1 MCLDSDDSVRRLKV
15 LERPLVP
22 EADLERR
29 RPDVFVLPYL
39 EGRSTTQLMKE
50 VVRDVTATDGTEW
63 DRRAGSVLREAPQ
76 PRPAVVVLRALG
88 LGDLLTAVPALRAL
102 ADAFPRHPRLL
113 AAPAV
118 LAPLA
123 RASGAVD
130 EVIPADGLDEPLHR
144 RLHGAGLA
152 VNLHGRG
159 PESHDL
165 LLATEPRRLVAFTHP
180 AVPASSQGPRWR
192 PDEHEVARWCRLLSE
207 SGIAADPTRLD
218 LELPPG
224 PVPHG
229 AAGATLVHP
238 GAASPSR
245 RWPPERFAE
254 VIRAE
259 VGQGRRVIVTGGPA
273 EVDLAHDVAAR
284 AGLPDDAVHAGQGG
298 VLTIGRLVAA
308 AGRVVCGDT
317 GIAHLATA
325 LRTPSVVLFGPTS
338 PALWGPPPDRPW
350 HRALWAG
357 TSGDPHGQLPDPGL
371 LAIDVDQVTEALADL
386 PAAAAPRPARRA
398 ALRGRVA

>member
-1 MCLDSDDSVRRLKV
+1 VAV
-15 LERPLVP
+15 T
-22 EADLERR
+22 
-29 RPDVFVLPYL
+29 PDGAV
-39 EGRSTTQLMKE
+39 
-50 VVRDVTATDGTEW
+50 
-63 DRRAGSVLREAPQ
+63 APDQ

-130 EVIPADGLDEPLHR
+130 EVVPADGLGQPLDR

-159 PESHDL
+159 PDSHEL
-165 LLATEPRRLVAFTHP
+165 LLAAEPRRLVAFAHP
-180 AVPASSQGPRWR
+180 AVPASSEGPRWR
-192 PDEHEVARWCRLLSE
+192 PDEHEVARWCRLLEE
-207 SGIAADPTRLD
+207 SGIAADPTKLD

-229 AAGATLVHP
+229 AAGTTLVHP
-238 GAASPSR
+238 GAASPAR

-254 VIRAE
+254 VARAE
-259 VGQGRRVIVTGGPA
+259 LAAGRRVIVTGGPA
-273 EVDLAHDVAAR
+273 EVELANDVAAR
-284 AGLPDDAVHAGQGG
+284 AGLPPGAVHAGQGG
-298 VLTIGRLVAA
+298 VLTIARLVAA
-308 AGRVVCGDT
+308 ADRLVCGDT

-338 PALWGPPPDRPW
+338 PARWGPPPDRPW
-350 HRALWAG
+350 HRPLWAG
-357 TSGDPHGQLPDPGL
+357 TSGDPHGHRPDPGL
-371 LAIDVDQVTEALADL
+371 LAIDVEQVTGALATL
-386 PAAAAPRPARRA
+386 PEAAPPRPSRRA
-398 ALRGRVA
+398 PAVAR

>member
-1 MCLDSDDSVRRLKV
+1 M
-15 LERPLVP
+15 
-22 EADLERR
+22 
-29 RPDVFVLPYL
+29 
-39 EGRSTTQLMKE
+39 
-50 VVRDVTATDGTEW
+50 TANE
-63 DRRAGSVLREAPQ
+63 
-76 PRPAVVVLRALG
+76 RPAVVVLRALG

-113 AAPAV
+113 ATPAA

-130 EVIPADGLDEPLHR
+130 EVVPAEGLAAPLHR

-192 PDEHEVARWCRLLSE
+192 PEEHEVARWCRLLEE
-207 SGIAADPTRLD
+207 SGIAADPARLD

-224 PVPHG
+224 PIPYG
-229 AAGATLVHP
+229 AAGATLIHP

-254 VIRAE
+254 VARAE
-259 VGQGRRVIVTGGPA
+259 LAQDRRVIVTGDA
-273 EVDLAHDVAAR
+273 SEVGLANDVAAR
-284 AGLPDDAVHAGQGG
+284 AGLPERAVHAGQGG

-317 GIAHLATA
+317 GVAHLATA

-350 HRALWAG
+350 HRPLWAG
-357 TSGDPHGQLPDPGL
+357 GRGDPNGQLPDPGL

-386 PAAAAPRPARRA
+386 PPAQAPRPARRA
-398 ALRGRVA
+398 PLRGRVA

>member
-1 MCLDSDDSVRRLKV
+1 VAVTPAGLGS
-15 LERPLVP
+15 
-22 EADLERR
+22 A
-29 RPDVFVLPYL
+29 PDP
-39 EGRSTTQLMKE
+39 
-50 VVRDVTATDGTEW
+50 A
-63 DRRAGSVLREAPQ
+63 
-76 PRPAVVVLRALG
+76 RPAVVVLRALG

-113 AAPAV
+113 ATPAA

-130 EVIPADGLDEPLHR
+130 EVVPAEGLYEPLHR

-152 VNLHGRG
+152 VNLHGHG
-159 PESHDL
+159 PESHEL
-165 LLATEPRRLVAFTHP
+165 LLAAEPRRLVAFAHP

-218 LELPPG
+218 LD
-224 PVPHG
+224 
-229 AAGATLVHP
+229 
-238 GAASPSR
+238 AASPSR

-254 VIRAE
+254 VARSETAR
-259 VGQGRRVIVTGGPA
+259 GRRVIVTGGPGEA
-273 EVDLAHDVAAR
+273 ELAADVAAR
-284 AGLPDDAVHAGQGG
+284 AGLPSGAVHAGQGG
-298 VLTIGRLVAA
+298 VLTIARLVGAA
-308 AGRVVCGDT
+308 DRVVCGDT

-357 TSGDPHGQLPDPGL
+357 TSGDPHGRLPDPGL
-371 LAIDVDQVTEALADL
+371 LAIDVDQVTEALAGL
-386 PAAAAPRPARRA
+386 PAAEAPRPARRA
-398 ALRGRVA
+398 TARGRVA

>member
-1 MCLDSDDSVRRLKV
+1 MAVT
-15 LERPLVP
+15 
-22 EADLERR
+22 
-29 RPDVFVLPYL
+29 
-39 EGRSTTQLMKE
+39 ST
-50 VVRDVTATDGTEW
+50 G
-63 DRRAGSVLREAPQ
+63 LREASQ

-88 LGDLLTAVPALRAL
+88 LGDLLTAVPGPRAL

-113 AAPAV
+113 ATPAV

-123 RASGAVD
+123 RATGAVD
-130 EVIPADGLDEPLHR
+130 EVVPAEGLAEPLHR

-159 PESHDL
+159 PESSDL
-165 LLATEPRRLVAFTHP
+165 LLACEPRRLVAFAHP

-192 PDEHEVARWCRLLSE
+192 PDEHEVARWCRLLEE

-229 AAGATLVHP
+229 AQGATLIHP

-254 VIRAE
+254 VARAE
-259 VGQGRRVIVTGGPA
+259 VAQGRRVLVTGGPT
-273 EVDLAHDVAAR
+273 EVELANDVAAR
-284 AGLPDDAVHAGQGG
+284 AGLPSSVVHAGQGG
-298 VLTIGRLVAA
+298 VLTIARLVAA
-308 AGRVVCGDT
+308 ADRVVCGDT

-325 LRTPSVVLFGPTS
+325 LRTPSVVLFGPIS

-357 TSGDPHGQLPDPGL
+357 TSGDPHGQRPDPGL
-371 LAIDVDQVTEALADL
+371 LAIDVDQVTGALADL

-398 ALRGRVA
+398 SIRGRVA

>member
-1 MCLDSDDSVRRLKV
+1 MAVS
-15 LERPLVP
+15 LE
-22 EADLERR
+22 
-29 RPDVFVLPYL
+29 
-39 EGRSTTQLMKE
+39 T
-50 VVRDVTATDGTEW
+50 
-63 DRRAGSVLREAPQ
+63 
-76 PRPAVVVLRALG
+76 PRPAPALVVLRALG
-88 LGDLLTAVPALRAL
+88 LGDLLTVVPALRAL

-113 AAPAV
+113 ATPAA

-130 EVIPADGLDEPLHR
+130 EVVPAEGLGEPLHR

-159 PESHDL
+159 PESHEL
-165 LLATEPRRLVAFTHP
+165 LLAAEPRRLVAFAHP

-207 SGIAADPTRLD
+207 SGIAADPARLD

-229 AAGATLVHP
+229 AQGATLIHP

-254 VIRAE
+254 VARSEMAK
-259 VGQGRRVIVTGGPA
+259 GRRVIVTGGPDEA
-273 EVDLAHDVAAR
+273 ELAGDVAAR
-284 AGLPDDAVHAGQGG
+284 AGLPSGAVHAGQSG
-298 VLTIGRLVAA
+298 VLTIARLVAA
-308 AGRVVCGDT
+308 ADRVLCGDT

-325 LRTPSVVLFGPTS
+325 LRIPSVVLFGPTS

-357 TSGDPHGQLPDPGL
+357 TSGDPHGRLPDPGL
-371 LAIDVDQVTEALADL
+371 LAIDVDQVNEALAGL
-386 PAAAAPRPARRA
+386 PAAEAPRPARRA
-398 ALRGRVA
+398 TARGRVA

>member
-1 MCLDSDDSVRRLKV
+1 MAVS
-15 LERPLVP
+15 LE
-22 EADLERR
+22 
-29 RPDVFVLPYL
+29 
-39 EGRSTTQLMKE
+39 T
-50 VVRDVTATDGTEW
+50 
-63 DRRAGSVLREAPQ
+63 
-76 PRPAVVVLRALG
+76 PRPAPALVVLRALG
-88 LGDLLTAVPALRAL
+88 LGDLLTVVPALRAL

-113 AAPAV
+113 ATPAA

-130 EVIPADGLDEPLHR
+130 EVVPAEGLGEPLHR

-159 PESHDL
+159 PESHEL
-165 LLATEPRRLVAFTHP
+165 LLAAEPRRLVAFAHP

-229 AAGATLVHP
+229 AQGATLIHP

-254 VIRAE
+254 VARSETAR
-259 VGQGRRVIVTGGPA
+259 GRRVIVTGGPGEA
-273 EVDLAHDVAAR
+273 ELAADVAAR
-284 AGLPDDAVHAGQGG
+284 AGLPSGAVHAGQGG
-298 VLTIGRLVAA
+298 VLTIARLVGAA
-308 AGRVVCGDT
+308 DRVVCGDT

-357 TSGDPHGQLPDPGL
+357 TSGDPHGRLPDPGL
-371 LAIDVDQVTEALADL
+371 LAIDVDQATEALAGL
-386 PAAAAPRPARRA
+386 PAAEAPRPARRA
-398 ALRGRVA
+398 TARGRVA